1 MAWASQPRTTDHQ
14 VNMMGGGTA
23 DFLFP
28 AERWRP
34 GSVPPQGCGMR
45 RPTINGEQ
53 GFSPSDGRFLGSLV
67 GAGTK
72 VCGTIEYGPPTRCG
86 PDVNRRLV
94 SARVE
99 LPPEHAAI
107 LVEEICSH
115 GYHPVAPMVRVAD
128 GPGDGSSRIVP
139 GK

>member
-1 MAWASQPRTTDHQ
+1 M
-14 VNMMGGGTA
+14 
-23 DFLFP
+23 
-28 AERWRP
+28 
-34 GSVPPQGCGMR
+34 PPQGWGMR
-45 RPTINGEQ
+45 RPAINGEQ

-86 PDVNRRLV
+86 PNVNRRLV

-115 GYHPVAPMVRVAD
+115 GYARNAKRGVELWRNAVAAERLTP
-128 GPGDGSSRIVP
+128 
-139 GK
+139 

>member
-1 MAWASQPRTTDHQ
+1 M
-14 VNMMGGGTA
+14 
-23 DFLFP
+23 
-28 AERWRP
+28 
-34 GSVPPQGCGMR
+34 PPQGCGMR
-45 RPTINGEQ
+45 RPAINGEQ
-53 GFSPSDGRFLGSLV
+53 DFSPSDGRFLGSLV

-107 LVEEICSH
+107 LVEEPRFQRNPSARNCPCERLAAYS
-115 GYHPVAPMVRVAD
+115 AKSC
-128 GPGDGSSRIVP
+128 GPRRTPLNIARAISAKNPAMG
-139 GK
+139 